1 MAELDNLEYFLKFPK
16 QGFCYNQ
23 IDDNDFVF
31 VVNEKKVPVILL
43 FGWAGC
49 KDKYLAKYSEIYER
63 KGLITLRYIAP
74 VKCLFWKRYQMI
86 TIAENLVKFLID
98 LNFDNNPIIVHCFSN
113 GGAFMYQNFSLAL
126 NKSPKPLQIKGVI
139 FDSAPGR
146 RRIISLYRAI
156 SAILQGNVFYNV
168 FMSFIMTMFLS
179 TIWIYEVIS
188 NCINPRPN
196 FQSNPLENLK
206 YEKNKWPQLFI
217 YSKNDNLIPHTDI
230 EYFADFRKK
239 MGVDVTTICYDT
251 SLHVKHLPENR
262 QSYMKSVYNFINKCL
277 NGKN

>member
-188 NCINPRPN
+188 NCIYPRPN